1 MPAAPISRTFSPAAS
16 AAPGPA
22 FTSARRPTRTLH
34 LAAAIDGRGHDPA
47 AYYVELARLAEGG
60 ALDFVTLG
68 GADGSGGDPGDGC
81 APDVLARVAPATDRI
96 GLVPVVD
103 AAREEPFDLALTVAT
118 LDWVSHG
125 RAGWAVTAP
134 DPATEQGADGPAA
147 LRAARRRRAAER
159 AEARWRLAAEVT
171 AAVSGF
177 WDGGGG
183 PKPPQGRL
191 LGRRGGRHGTRRAR
205 DRRPV
210 RRHRLRPRRPPRG
223 RGRDPRRTAAAR
235 GRVGPRPRPAAGAR
249 RPHRRPLRR
258 RTRARAGCRGRPGG
272 GRRHGVRFSG
282 GPVDLAELIARW
294 QRSDAVDGFH
304 IRPVEPRRDLER
316 FVNGTVALLQHRGLF
331 RAFHPG
337 ATLREH
343 LGLHRP
349 EVRFAA
355 ADRAAEAVS

>member
-1 MPAAPISRTFSPAAS
+1 MPAAPISRTLSPAAS

-34 LAAAIDGRGHDPA
+34 LAAAIDGRGHDAA

-81 APDVLARVAPATDRI
+81 APDALARVAPATDRI

-103 AAREEPFDLALTVAT
+103 TAREEPFDLALTVAT

-134 DPATEQGADGPAA
+134 DPAAEQGADGPAA

-183 PKPPQGRL
+183 PKPPQGRPVVAVDATEPAARATAARYADIAFVRAARPEDAGEIRAEL
-191 LGRRGGRHGTRRAR
+191 RRLAAGS
-205 DRRPV
+205 
-210 RRHRLRPRRPPRG
+210 
-223 RGRDPRRTAAAR
+223 GRDPDRLRVLADLTVDLCGGELGPEPGVEAAPVAD
-235 GRVGPRPRPAAGAR
+235 GAG
-249 RPHRRPLRR
+249 
-258 RTRARAGCRGRPGG
+258 
-272 GRRHGVRFSG
+272 GVRFSG

-349 EVRFAA
+349 EVRLA